1 MQKGK
6 LGKSIKCKGEEKMD
20 KKEPA
25 KRINVVS
32 IKMVKE
38 SSILYDIRRI
48 EAPKDAVELGKRF
61 LEESDREQLL
71 VCCLDVKNQPTALN
85 VVSVGNLNTSVVHP
99 REVFKPAILSNSAS
113 IILFHNHPSGD
124 PIPSNEDKLITER
137 LRESGEILGIKL
149 IDHIIIGDNSYYS
162 LKEKGII

>member
-1 MQKGK
+1 MQMGK

-48 EAPKDAVELGKRF
+48 EAPKDAVELGKRI
-61 LEESDREQLL
+61 SRRIRQRATSSMLL
-71 VCCLDVKNQPTALN
+71 
-85 VVSVGNLNTSVVHP
+85 
-99 REVFKPAILSNSAS
+99 R
-113 IILFHNHPSGD
+113 
-124 PIPSNEDKLITER
+124 
-137 LRESGEILGIKL
+137 
-149 IDHIIIGDNSYYS
+149 
-162 LKEKGII
+162 LKESANCTKCSINRKTKIHQLYIQGKCSSLQF

>member
-1 MQKGK
+1 
-6 LGKSIKCKGEEKMD
+6 MD

-38 SSILYDIRRI
+38 SSILYDIRKI
-48 EAPKDAVELGKRF
+48 QAPKDAVELGKRF
-61 LEESDREQLL
+61 IEESDREQLL
-71 VCCLDVKNQPTALN
+71 VCCLDTKNQPTTIN
-85 VVSVGNLNTSVVHP
+85 VVSVGNLNNSLVHP
-99 REVFKPAILSNSAS
+99 REMFKPAILSNSAS

-124 PIPSNEDKLITER
+124 PTPSKEDTNITER
-137 LRESGEILGIKL
+137 LKECGNILGIKL

-162 LKEKGII
+162 LKEKEII

>member
-1 MQKGK
+1 
-6 LGKSIKCKGEEKMD
+6 MD

-124 PIPSNEDKLITER
+124 PTPSNEDKLITER

>member
-1 MQKGK
+1 
-6 LGKSIKCKGEEKMD
+6 MD
-20 KKEPA
+20 KKQPA

-48 EAPKDAVELGKRF
+48 QAPKDAVEIGKRF

-71 VCCLDVKNQPTALN
+71 VCCLDAKNQPTAIN
-85 VVSVGNLNTSVVHP
+85 VVSVGNLNNSLVHP
-99 REVFKPAILSNSAS
+99 REVFKPAILSNLAS
-113 IILFHNHPSGD
+113 IILFHNHPTGD
-124 PIPSNEDKLITER
+124 PTPSKEDKNITER
-137 LRESGEILGIKL
+137 LKECGNILGIKV

>member
-1 MQKGK
+1 
-6 LGKSIKCKGEEKMD
+6 MD
-20 KKEPA
+20 KKQPA

-38 SSILYDIRRI
+38 SSILYDIRKI
-48 EAPKDAVELGKRF
+48 QTPKDAVELGKRF

-71 VCCLDVKNQPTALN
+71 VCCLDPKNQPTAIN
-85 VVSVGNLNTSVVHP
+85 IVSVGNLNNSLVHP

-113 IILFHNHPSGD
+113 IILFHNHPTGD
-124 PIPSNEDKLITER
+124 PTPSNEDKLITER

-162 LKEKGII
+162 LKENGII